1 MSMREQN
8 SETVER
14 GNYKIVPMVIDD
26 ELHELV
32 SSLFD
37 NVT

>member
-8 SETVER
+8 SEMVEE
-14 GNYKIVPMVIDD
+14 GNYKILRMTIDD

-32 SSLFD
+32 SSSFG